1 MKKAETVAGLIVLLV
16 GIVLCVEAN
25 KLDYMVENVPGPGFL
40 PLWVSFGII
49 VAGGVLTFNAMR
61 GRIVDHEPVAWPSAW
76 GWRQVGVLLAALAAA
91 LLLLEP
97 LGFLITT
104 TGFMAI
110 VVFSLGVR
118 HWGTLLLAPV
128 AAAGILYLVF
138 AVWLSVPLPAG
149 LLDFYG

>member
-1 MKKAETVAGLIVLLV
+1 MNKIETVAGLIVLII

-25 KLDYMVENVPGPGFL
+25 KLAYMVESVPGPGFL
-40 PLWVSFGII
+40 PLWVSFGILGT
-49 VAGGVLTFNAMR
+49 GGVLTFNALR
-61 GRIVDHEPVAWPSAW
+61 GRVVDDEPIVWPNIS

-118 HWGTLLLAPV
+118 HWGTLVLAPV

-138 AVWLSVPLPAG
+138 AVWLNVPLPTG
-149 LLDFYG
+149 LLDFNG